1 MDTVNNMVGNVES
14 EVSKDLNEVGKLVNY
29 TEDQAVNFVK
39 KLTDNRVLD
48 LYLKYM
54 GITLV
59 SPAALVPFGLLLG
72 RDFFEYA
79 VKRLSQSGGRLPE
92 IPDDIPVVDDELFGF
107 YLKILGLG
115 SLSTVSPMT
124 LVPLGVIMYLYD
136 SFVKNQVG
144 GGGCS
149 GRRKMHGAG
158 GCSGRRKMHGGNYFD
173 FQSGLSPLVDTSVPP
188 PAVMGQYYAV
198 PPSLVMTP
206 VVVQPV
212 TPTQTGGLYRLYNR
226 RY

>member
-14 EVSKDLNEVGKLVNY
+14 EVSKDLNEVSKLVNY
-29 TEDQAVNFVK
+29 TEEQAVNFVK

-59 SPAALVPFGLLLG
+59 SPVALVPFGLLLG

-124 LVPLGVIMYLYD
+124 LVPLGVVMYLYD

-144 GGGCS
+144 GGGCT
-149 GRRKMHGAG
+149 RK
-158 GCSGRRKMHGGNYFD
+158 RKMHGGNYFD

>member
-29 TEDQAVNFVK
+29 TEEQAVNFVK

-124 LVPLGVIMYLYD
+124 LVPLGVVMYLYD

-149 GRRKMHGAG
+149 GKRKMRGAG
-158 GCSGRRKMHGGNYFD
+158 GSSRRRKMHGGNYFD